1 MAMAM
6 AMTMMMMMMM
16 MMGRRRRR
24 RKRRRRRRI
33 SIGTEPRVTLC
44 ASLCSRNARQHFTRF
59 TSLRKCT
66 GKMSLPQNAAQTLC
80 ESHVI
85 RKFTGKMPR
94 PSRNACQ
101 DFTRGRNAYQDFKR
115 ATQFTG
121 KRPHPRMSPERRH
134 TLLCKPA
141 VEMHSNISQ
150 EPLYTEIYRENASP
164 QNRGAD
170 FVRACAVETHVKI
183 SQEPLL
189 RKFTGKGAR
198 PEWAPWSSTGLCS
211 YCKNPSL
218 WAHCLGKNCPCWQ
231 QASSES
237 AWSCS

>member
-1 MAMAM
+1 MT
-6 AMTMMMMMMM
+6 MTMMMMMTMTMNMM
-16 MMGRRRRR
+16 MMSRRRRM
-24 RKRRRRRRI
+24 I
-33 SIGTEPRVTLC
+33 SIGTEPRTTLC

-59 TSLRKCT
+59 TSLRKFT
-66 GKMSLPQNAAQTLC
+66 GKMSLPQNAAQALC

-121 KRPHPRMSPERRH
+121 KRPHPRMSPERKH

-150 EPLYTEIYRENASP
+150 EPLYTENYRENASP

-183 SQEPLL
+183 SQEPLFTEIY
-189 RKFTGKGAR
+189 RKRRETRVTTLIKHR
-198 PEWAPWSSTGLCS
+198 PL
-211 YCKNPSL
+211 L
-218 WAHCLGKNCPCWQ
+218 LL
-231 QASSES
+231 
-237 AWSCS
+237 